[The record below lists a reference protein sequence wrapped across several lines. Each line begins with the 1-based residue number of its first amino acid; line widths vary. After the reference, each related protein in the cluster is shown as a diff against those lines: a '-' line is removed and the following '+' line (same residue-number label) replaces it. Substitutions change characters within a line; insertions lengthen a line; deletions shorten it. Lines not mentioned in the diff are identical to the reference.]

1 MVIWHNM
8 LLWILFM
15 NKNEPKRLTLRSLN
29 EPLIIYDYVIKN
41 KELILIDTLLVIL
54 MALIGH

>member
-1 MVIWHNM
+1 
-8 LLWILFM
+8 M